1 MYSFRTY
8 TIILL
13 AGIFS
18 YLTSTAVAV
27 PAGPVPKTKEHMGV
41 GINLPKERADPDD
54 LPLAKRGD
62 ERETYS
68 PTGKGH
74 ADAEVISPFA
84 DTEF

>member
-1 MYSFRTY
+1 MSAVVTP
-8 TIILL
+8 ILNTPKCTP
-13 AGIFS
+13 S
-18 YLTSTAVAV
+18 E
-27 PAGPVPKTKEHMGV
+27 PGPVPKTKEHMGV